1 MSRSSPGAGAMIG
14 QATAALERAPRR
26 WLQRIWGLPY
36 IHPRQ
41 DWSVVWPLLA
51 ALPRTGV
58 RLLDAGCGA
67 GRWTLELAARRPGWQ
82 LVGVDRDAG
91 ALNRADAARRRLG
104 LEHVAF
110 VRSDFTDFRA
120 PGAFDVVLS
129 VCSAH
134 YLAAAGGGDALF
146 ECFASALGPGGRLIL
161 YGPRAASEAPWTPR
175 LPRPVW
181 HDVFT
186 ADQLRTLSR
195 AHGLRVHQLDGR
207 VGAAG
212 TLVKQVDLL
221 ATGRWRRLGL
231 VAGLYGLEWAL
242 AVADRRRQIG
252 PGARTLMWLLVAERD
267 ATPAGAAAPA
277 PSAAALAGVG

>member
-1 MSRSSPGAGAMIG
+1 MSRSSRAVGGMIG
-14 QATAALERAPRR
+14 QATAALESAPRR
-26 WLQRIWGLPY
+26 WVQQLWGLPY
-36 IHPRQ
+36 IHARQ

-51 ALPRTGV
+51 ALPPTGV

-82 LVGVDRDAG
+82 IVGIDRDAE
-91 ALNRADAARRRLG
+91 ALCLADAARRRLA
-104 LEHVAF
+104 LENVAF

-120 PGAFDVVLS
+120 PAAFDIVLS

-146 ECFASALGPGGRLIL
+146 ECFASALKPGGRLML
-161 YGPRAASEAPWTPR
+161 YGPRAAGEAPWTPR
-175 LPRPVW
+175 LPRPNW

-186 ADQLRTLSR
+186 ADQLRGLSVG
-195 AHGLRVHQLDGR
+195 HGLRIDRLEGHLGS
-207 VGAAG
+207 AG

-231 VAGLYGLEWAL
+231 MAGLYGLEWAL
-242 AVADRRRQIG
+242 AVADRRRRVG
-252 PGARTLMWLLVAERD
+252 RDARTLMWLLVSERE
-267 ATPAGAAAPA
+267 ATPSESATLRPPPA
-277 PSAAALAGVG
+277 SLAGVG